1 MPHNIRIISTY
12 PPRRCG
18 IGTFSRDLATAL
30 AHFTAEVGHI
40 RVAAIDNGSGPYDI
54 PVDLV
59 IDQYNPES
67 WRNAVTHVSTRAAE
81 ARNPTVVILQH
92 EFGLD
97 PRFDGAGAV
106 PPEATWQD
114 PAAPARQDSSFVKL
128 TYAFRER
135 GLITLVYLHT
145 VPDEPSPDERAT
157 IQKLAEYSDGLIVTT
172 ESAIQILESDT
183 YGIPHEKLKH
193 IDHGARIHHLSHFDR
208 LALKREYDLE
218 NRFLITTLGMLSP
231 GKGIEY
237 GIRAYGRFLE
247 ESCTD
252 EQRKRMVYLIA
263 GKAHPEFIRAQGGEP
278 YRQFRAA
285 LERTLEQAKVTWCKV
300 KELGGTNFDQ
310 YDVVFLDTFLDENTL
325 LKLYGAANVMLLPY
339 LNMQQISSGILA
351 DTLGA
356 GRVAITTKFRYARE
370 LLLSNKP
377 CPEGLILGRYARGIL
392 VDPGEASVEQMAQ
405 ALDYVVFNERERLR
419 MERQAHQRGYQ
430 MRWTN
435 SAWALLQ
442 YLDFIREEKEI
453 VTGRG
458 IKFTREKPSRLDIFK
473 YKRILVAPTV
483 VAVTQEPKPG
493 VKPEEVLT
501 PRS

>member
-1 MPHNIRIISTY
+1 MPYNIRIVSTY

-67 WRNAVTHVSTRAAE
+67 WRNAITHVYTRASE
-81 ARNPTVVILQH
+81 AKNPTVVILQH

-97 PRFDGAGAV
+97 PCFDG
-106 PPEATWQD
+106 E
-114 PAAPARQDSSFVKL
+114 PAPRLEPVIRNSPSGTEGNSSFVSLAK
-128 TYAFRER
+128 AFHER
-135 GLITLVYLHT
+135 GLITLIYLHT
-145 VPDEPSPDERAT
+145 VPDQPDAHEKAT
-157 IQKLAEYSDGLIVTT
+157 IQSLAEYSDGLIVTT
-172 ESAIQILESDT
+172 ESAIQILGSEA
-183 YGIPHEKLKH
+183 YGIPLEKLKH
-193 IDHGARIHHLSHFDR
+193 IDHGVRMHHSSYFDR
-208 LALKREYDLE
+208 LAIKREYGLE

-231 GKGIEY
+231 GKGLPC
-237 GIRAYGRFLE
+237 GIRGYGRFLE
-247 ESCTD
+247 ESCTE

-263 GKAHPEFIRAQGGEP
+263 GKPHPEFVRAQGGEP
-278 YRQFRAA
+278 YRQFRAGIDQA
-285 LERTLEQAKVTWCKV
+285 LEQAKVTSCKV
-300 KELGGTNFDQ
+300 KELGGTNFDE

-325 LKLYGAANVMLLPY
+325 LKLYGATNVMLLPY

-356 GRVAITTKFRYARE
+356 GRVAITTKFRYAQE

-377 CPEGLILGRYARGIL
+377 CPEGLIMGRYARGIL
-392 VDPGEASVEQMAQ
+392 VDPGEPSVEQIAQ
-405 ALDYVVFNERERLR
+405 ALDYLVFNESKRLR

-430 MRWTN
+430 MRWYN

-442 YLDFIREEKEI
+442 YIDFIREEKEI

-458 IKFTREKPSRLDIFK
+458 IKFTREKPSKLDIFK
-473 YKRILVAPTV
+473 YKRIQVAPTV
-483 VAVTQEPKPG
+483 IAVTQEPKPG
-493 VKPEEVLT
+493 VKPDEVL
-501 PRS
+501 SSKS